1 MKHNPNNTHETL
13 IWNFEDRDPNKKIL
27 MSLQYALDKCS
38 NVKTIMFHVDGIFP
52 QYRDIFNHMV
62 SGLRFDSVTERH

>member
-27 MSLQYALDKCS
+27 MSLQYALDKCP
-38 NVKTIMFHVDGIFP
+38 NVKTVMFHVDGIFP

-62 SGLRFDSVTERH
+62 SGLRFDDVTECH